1 MNYIL
6 LPAYNEAQALPPLL
20 EQIGNLDYPD
30 MHVVAVDDGSNDGTA
45 DVIKSFKLDKPFT
58 FLQHS
63 QNQGLGK
70 AMATGL
76 AYLRTIMASDDTLT
90 TLDAD
95 NTHSASHIPEMIE
108 KIQEGYDMIIRSRYR
123 EGARQ
128 EGVPFH
134 RQCLSLAVS
143 YFLRVAAPFPG
154 VRDYSCGFRTYSG
167 SVLQKA
173 WEHYGDTLVE
183 EQGFACM
190 TELLLKMSIFH
201 PKILEMPLILRYDL
215 KPTSSKMKITRTIYR
230 YLVILKKIK
239 KK

>member
-6 LPAYNEAQALPPLL
+6 LPAYNEAEALPEILKTLSSPAFD
-20 EQIGNLDYPD
+20 DY
-30 MHVVAVDDGSNDGTA
+30 HVIVVDDGSTDNTA
-45 DVIKSFKLDKPFT
+45 DVAKSFPLRKPVT
-58 FLQHS
+58 VLQHS
-63 QNQGLGK
+63 RNQGLGK

-76 AYLRTIMASDDTLT
+76 AHLRTIMASDDTLT

-108 KIQEGYDMIIRSRYR
+108 KIHEGYDLIIRSRYR
-123 EGARQ
+123 KGSRQ

-134 RQCLSLAVS
+134 RQCLSLAAS
-143 YFLRVAAPFPG
+143 YFLRVVAPVPG

-173 WEHYGDTLVE
+173 LTHYGDTLVE

-190 TELLLKMSIFH
+190 TELLLKIFSFH
-201 PKILEMPLILRYDL
+201 PRILEMPLILRYDL
-215 KPTSSKMKITRTIYR
+215 KPTPSKMKITRTISR